1 MGDMASER
9 YEIRIAGSGG
19 QGVILATELIGQAIT
34 LYEHGLYVVQS
45 QAYGPEARGG
55 KSKAEVVI
63 SQEPI
68 DYPKVMAPN
77 LQVILTQAAAEEFAP
92 DTTPGGRIVYDDFF
106 VTDLPGITTSCISG
120 SVEDSRGSI
129 DARVYTLPIVRTARD
144 KLGKEIVT
152 NMVALGCVGRV
163 LELEKIASPD
173 SLRKAIADHFPVK
186 KIADLNIQA
195 FNEGYEL
202 FKQSP
207 LP

>member
-1 MGDMASER
+1 MADER
-9 YEIRIAGSGG
+9 FEIRIAGSGG
-19 QGVILATELIGQAIT
+19 QGVILATELIGQAIA
-34 LYEHGLYVVQS
+34 LYEEGLYVVQS

-63 SQEPI
+63 SRSPI
-68 DYPKVMAPN
+68 DYPKVVAPN
-77 LQVILTQAAAEEFAP
+77 LQVILTQAAAEEFAR
-92 DTTPGGRIVYDDFF
+92 DVMPGGRIVYDDFF
-106 VTDLPGITTSCISG
+106 VTDLPGLGGGRSNL
-120 SVEDSRGSI
+120 EDYHGRI

-163 LELEKIASPD
+163 LDLEKIASPD
-173 SLRKAIADHFPVK
+173 SIRKAIVGHFPVK
-186 KIADLNIQA
+186 KIADLNVEA
-195 FNEGYEL
+195 YNLGYEI

>member
-1 MGDMASER
+1 MADER
-9 YEIRIAGSGG
+9 FEIRIAGSGG
-19 QGVILATELIGQAIT
+19 QGVILATELIGQAIA
-34 LYEHGLYVVQS
+34 LYEGGLYVVQS

-63 SQEPI
+63 SHSPI

-77 LQVILTQAAAEEFAP
+77 LQVILTQAAADEFAR
-92 DTTPGGRIVYDDFF
+92 DTMPGGRIVYDDFF
-106 VTDLPGITTSCISG
+106 VMDIPGISTGGGGG
-120 SVEDSRGSI
+120 SVEDTGRI
-129 DARVYTLPIVRTARD
+129 DARIYTLPIVRTARD

-163 LELEKIASPD
+163 LDLEKIASSD
-173 SLRKAIADHFPVK
+173 SMRKAIADHFPVK
-186 KIADLNIQA
+186 KIADLNIEA

-202 FKQSP
+202 FRQSP

>member
-1 MGDMASER
+1 MAAER

-34 LYEHGLYVVQS
+34 LYEESLYVVQS

-55 KSKAEVVI
+55 KSKAEVVV
-63 SQEPI
+63 SREPI
-68 DYPKVMAPN
+68 DYPKVIAPD
-77 LQVILTQAAAEEFAP
+77 LQVILTQAAAEEFAR

-106 VTDLPGITTSCISG
+106 VSDLPGANTAYGNG
-120 SVEDSRGSI
+120 SVEDSQSRI
-129 DARVYTLPIVRTARD
+129 DARIYALPIVRTARD
-144 KLGKEIVT
+144 KLAKEIVT

-163 LELEKIASPD
+163 LELEKIASPE
-173 SLRKAIADHFPVK
+173 SLRKAIADHFPVQK
-186 KIADLNIQA
+186 LAELNIQA
-195 FNEGYEL
+195 FNEGYDL

>member
-1 MGDMASER
+1 MASER
-9 YEIRIAGSGG
+9 FEIRIAGSGG

-34 LYEHGLYVVQS
+34 LYEQGLYVVQS

-55 KSKAEVVI
+55 KSKAEVVV
-63 SQEPI
+63 SREEI
-68 DYPKVMAPN
+68 DYPKVIAPN
-77 LQVILTQAAAEEFAP
+77 LQVILTQAAADEFAP
-92 DTTPGGRIVYDDFF
+92 DTLPGGRIVYDDFF
-106 VTDLPGITTSCISG
+106 VTDLPGVQHACGGG
-120 SVEDSRGSI
+120 SVEDSQGRI
-129 DARVYTLPIVRTARD
+129 DARVYTLPIVRTARE

-186 KIADLNIQA
+186 KIAELNVQA
-195 FNEGYEL
+195 FNEGYNI

-207 LP
+207 MP

>member
-1 MGDMASER
+1 MASER

-34 LYEHGLYVVQS
+34 LYEQGLYVVQS

-63 SQEPI
+63 SRDPI
-68 DYPKVMAPN
+68 DYPKVIAPN
-77 LQVILTQAAAEEFAP
+77 LQVILTQAAAEEFAS
-92 DTTPGGRIVYDDFF
+92 DTIPGGRIVYDDFF
-106 VTDLPGITTSCISG
+106 VTDLPGTSAACGDG
-120 SVEDSRGSI
+120 SMEGFQGRI
-129 DARVYTLPIVRTARD
+129 DARIYTLPIVRTARD
-144 KLGKEIVT
+144 KLGREIVT
-152 NMVALGCVGRV
+152 NMVALGCIGRV
-163 LELEKIASPD
+163 MDLEKIASSD
-173 SLRKAIADHFPVK
+173 SFRKAIADHFPVP

-202 FKQSP
+202 FRQSP

>member
-1 MGDMASER
+1 MAAER

-34 LYEHGLYVVQS
+34 LYEEGLYVVQS

-63 SQEPI
+63 SSEPI

-77 LQVILTQAAAEEFAP
+77 LQVILTQAAVEYAP

-106 VTDLPGITTSCISG
+106 VTDLPGFSSSYGGG
-120 SVEDSRGSI
+120 SVEEFRGRI

-144 KLGKEIVT
+144 KLEREIVT

-163 LELEKIASPD
+163 LDLEKIASSD
-173 SLRKAIADHFPVK
+173 SLRKAIAAHFPVV
-186 KIADLNIQA
+186 KIAELNIRA
-195 FNEGYEL
+195 FDEGYEI

>member
-1 MGDMASER
+1 MATER
-9 YEIRIAGSGG
+9 FEVRIAGSGG
-19 QGVILATELIGQAIT
+19 QGVILATELLGQAIS
-34 LYEHGLYVVQS
+34 LYEEGLYVVQS

-63 SQEPI
+63 SREPI

-77 LQVILTQAAAEEFAP
+77 LQVILTQAAAEEFAY

-106 VTDLPGITTSCISG
+106 VTDLPGLSTSEEAG
-120 SVEDSRGSI
+120 SRDDVRGRI
-129 DARVYTLPIVRTARD
+129 DARTYTLPIVRTARD
-144 KLGKEIVT
+144 KLEREIVT

-163 LELEKIASPD
+163 LELEKIASAD
-173 SLRKAIADHFPVK
+173 SLRKAIAGHFAQK
-186 KIADLNIQA
+186 LADLNIRA
-195 FNEGYEL
+195 FDEGYKL

>member
-1 MGDMASER
+1 MASSER
-9 YEIRIAGSGG
+9 FEIRIAGSGG

-34 LYEHGLYVVQS
+34 LYEQGLYVVQS

-63 SQEPI
+63 SRDSI

-77 LQVILTQAAAEEFAP
+77 LQVILTQAAATEFAP
-92 DTTPGGRIVYDDFF
+92 DTAPGGRIVYDDFF
-106 VTDLPGITTSCISG
+106 VTELPGISTSYGGG
-120 SVEDSRGSI
+120 SVEDSGRRI
-129 DARVYTLPIVRTARD
+129 DARIYTLPIVRTARD

-163 LELEKIASPD
+163 LDLDHIASSE
-173 SLRKAIADHFPVK
+173 SLRKAIADHFRVPRMVE
-186 KIADLNIQA
+186 LNIQA
-195 FNEGYEL
+195 FNEGYDL